1 MSVAAAGLSAAIGV
15 WLMVAPAVLGY
26 GDPAASVHR
35 IAGPVAAA
43 FGTIALWRVVRAVLR
58 ANVVVGVSIV
68 AAVAL
73 GGPADA
79 TANALACAVAL
90 TALALVPIP
99 REDHFAGGWIG
110 LFRERSG

>member
-1 MSVAAAGLSAAIGV
+1 MSVAAAGLSATIGV

-35 IAGPVAAA
+35 IAGPVAASL
-43 FGTIALWRVVRAVLR
+43 GTIALWRVVRAVLR
-58 ANVVVGVSIV
+58 ANVVVGISIV

-79 TANALACAVAL
+79 DANALACGLTL
-90 TALALVPIP
+90 TAIALVPISG
-99 REDHFAGGWIG
+99 EDRFAGGWIG